1 MAATDALVRRWC
13 REGDEEAFAAFYRA
27 EAPRLW
33 KLLVARGA
41 DPETAYDLLA
51 EAFLRLTRTAC
62 RDPSAPRALL
72 YRIALNLLVDHQRRQ
87 ATARRLAPDPP
98 EAATGGDPAEHET
111 LRRLVRERLDGDEQD
126 IVLMRYW
133 IGMTHREIAAAL
145 GLPEGTVRRKAA
157 EALARLRAAW
167 RECGP

>member
-13 REGDEEAFAAFYRA
+13 REGDEQAFTAFYRA

-33 KLLVARGA
+33 KLLLARGA
-41 DPETAYDLLA
+41 GPEEAYDLLA
-51 EAFLRLTRTAC
+51 EAFLRLVRTVC
-62 RDPSAPRALL
+62 RDPTAPRALL

-98 EAATGGDPAEHET
+98 EPAVGDAAEHEA
-111 LRRLVRERLDGDEQD
+111 LRRLVRERLGPDEQN

-133 IGMTHREIAAAL
+133 IGMTHREIATAL
-145 GLPEGTVRRKAA
+145 GLPEGTVRRRAA

-167 RECGP
+167 REGDG